1 MSSIPYNLT
10 SLVFLVAS
18 GFLCPLGALSGTSS
32 IRKGFALWSALAAC
46 VGIWIVYREPLL
58 WIFGLALAGSLLTL
72 GAVLAFRSGF
82 PKRKQILRSAVVL
95 LCLLADTAT
104 YRVRAEQA
112 PYIDVTGLSQLTHS
126 SAGEIALPKVF
137 SSDMA
142 IADST
147 DIFPAVNAERDAV
160 WHQSALFT
168 FVHSH
173 LGELIDQPLQYQ
185 NRRYRLLGK
194 GFQAADGTQME
205 ALKLQREK

>member
-1 MSSIPYNLT
+1 MSSVPYSLI
-10 SLVFLVAS
+10 SLVLLVAS
-18 GFLCPLGALSGTSS
+18 GLLCPLCALSSTSP

-46 VGIWIVYREPLL
+46 AGIWIVYREPLL
-58 WIFGLALAGSLLTL
+58 WVFGLALAGSLLTL
-72 GAVLAFRSGF
+72 GAILAFRAGF
-82 PKRKQILRSAVVL
+82 PKRLQILGSAIVL

-112 PYIDVTGLSQLTHS
+112 PSINLSGLSRLTHS
-126 SAGEIALPKVF
+126 SAGEIALPEVF
-137 SSDMA
+137 PANMA

-147 DIFPAVNAERDAV
+147 DIFPAADSERDAV
-160 WHQSALFT
+160 WHQPALLN

-173 LGELIDQPLQYQ
+173 LSELIDQPLQYQ
-185 NRRYRLLGK
+185 SRHYRLLGK